1 MLTKFFLENFKSYQR
16 AELPIRPLT
25 VLIGAN
31 ASGKSNVLEGLQFLS
46 WLAQGEKLS
55 NLQNRVNDDDRV
67 VRGNVGDLVLRG
79 EEGFSVSCQL
89 DDRRYDTITI
99 DLMTRENDLQV
110 VYESVYAKNNS
121 DQFLYKWNLKED
133 DTAKI
138 VQKSVGGDNMH
149 GYLVGL
155 SDSAF
160 FPNASLVVSL
170 FSDMRATPRENLAQV
185 LNPIINVLKNIH
197 FLDPIPGRMRN
208 YSFKTERILRSDGRN
223 ISGVLFHLIKQ
234 DSTRK
239 KLILDFIS
247 SLPEQNI
254 VDLEFIETE
263 RGECMVRLVETY
275 GETTL
280 KFDAGLLSDGTLRVL
295 SYIAALLSVPEGSML
310 VIEEIDNGVHPSRVD
325 ALVASIRSI
334 AAERSLSI
342 LLTSHNPTLL
352 DALPLEAVPDVVF
365 CYRDP
370 KTGYSQLK
378 PLHELPDY
386 PELIAQG
393 SLGDL
398 LVRGMVDRY
407 AKRNGS
413 EAERKQAALSFLEQL
428 K

>member
-378 PLHELPDY
+378 PLRELPDY